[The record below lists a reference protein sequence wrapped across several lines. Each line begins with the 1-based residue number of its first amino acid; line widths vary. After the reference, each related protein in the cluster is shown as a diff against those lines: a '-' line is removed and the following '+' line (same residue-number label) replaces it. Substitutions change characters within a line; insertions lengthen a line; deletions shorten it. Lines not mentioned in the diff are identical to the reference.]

1 VRLHLRPLAVL
12 VVIAISIFAASLIG
26 VAALREVNQVN
37 ESATARRSALI
48 AETLAARLFATPPEL
63 EQELLDVVSR
73 RTGVE
78 LVVFDREGRP
88 LRDAALEVP
97 NAERL
102 ALFGRQ
108 RDGYGDTRLG
118 RARFHVTPVGPLP
131 AERFLIAFVL
141 APERSES
148 SAALLS
154 ALLGVFLFLS
164 AGAAIVM
171 LAVGRDAGRDIAF
184 VSARIASMARV
195 RSGPTG
201 EPIPLRSID
210 EAGHLTQAFN
220 DLVARFA
227 GAQAAYSS
235 DLSRAQ
241 AADRERSAFLA
252 AVSHELRTPLNAILG
267 FADVLLSGVDG
278 PLTPDDQDNVTQVR
292 GSGRHL
298 LGLINDILELSA
310 LESGQLK
317 IHLEPV
323 GLNGIA
329 AAVVR
334 EAAILAA
341 DRPVEVKLVADEQ
354 VTVLADPRRLR
365 QIVTNLVSNAVKFT
379 ERGEITV
386 IVRSNLS
393 SGTLTVRDTGP
404 GIAPEESVRIFQE
417 FRQTLSERQR
427 RRGTGLGLAITRRL
441 VAMHNGRLDLESEPG
456 RGSAFTVSL
465 PMVRK

>member
-1 VRLHLRPLAVL
+1 MRLHLRLLAVL
-12 VVIAISIFAASLIG
+12 VVIGISIFAASLIG
-26 VAALREVNQVN
+26 VAGLREVRQVN
-37 ESATARRSALI
+37 DSAIARRATLI
-48 AETLAARLFATPPEL
+48 AETLAARLLATAPEL
-63 EQELLDVVSR
+63 EQELIDVVSR

-78 LVVFDREGRP
+78 LVVFDRQGRSI
-88 LRDAALEVP
+88 RDAALEVP
-97 NAERL
+97 SVDQL
-102 ALFGRQ
+102 ALFRRQ

-118 RARFHVTPVGPLP
+118 RARFHVTPMGPPP
-131 AERFLIAFVL
+131 ADRFLIAFVL
-141 APERSES
+141 APESSES
-148 SAALLS
+148 SAALFS

-164 AGAAIVM
+164 AGAAVLM

-184 VSARIASMARV
+184 VQARIQAMARV
-195 RSGPTG
+195 RSEPTG
-201 EPIPLRSID
+201 EPIPMRSID
-210 EAGHLTQAFN
+210 EVGHLTQAFN
-220 DLVARFA
+220 ELVARFA
-227 GAQAAYSS
+227 LAQHAYSD

-278 PLTPDDQDNVTQVR
+278 PLTPDDFDNVTQVR

-317 IHLEPV
+317 IQLEPV
-323 GLNGIA
+323 SLNDIA

-334 EAAILAA
+334 EGAILAA
-341 DRPVEVKLVADEQ
+341 DRPVEVTLVADEQ

-379 ERGEITV
+379 ERGEIAV
-386 IVRSNLS
+386 IVRSNTS

-404 GIAPEESVRIFQE
+404 GIPPEESVRIFQE

-441 VAMHNGRLDLESEPG
+441 VAMHNGRLDLESEVG
-456 RGSAFTVSL
+456 MGSAFTVSL
-465 PMVRK
+465 PVVRK